1 MRKVVAGLLTSAAI
15 LVAGPVV
22 AADLYVPP
30 APPPVDNGLGGSFYL
45 RASIGGNALWTNNH
59 VFADAGVG
67 GATSDTPTA
76 AGYGYSYGVGVGYE
90 AGNGLRA
97 DVTLDEIDNNG
108 LTDGID
114 TLHLRSTLALANAY
128 YDFGLGGW
136 GDGGL
141 GAYVGAGLGGGYY
154 TVSSPGTDP
163 QPDGSGWTPAAAAM
177 AGVTYDMGNVVADL
191 GYRLI
196 YMPQLSNNQTF
207 ASGHNSYYLN
217 DNFVNE
223 LRATLRYRI
232 N

>member
-30 APPPVDNGLGGSFYL
+30 VPPPVDNGLGGSFYL
-45 RASIGGNALWTNNH
+45 RASIGANALWTNNH
-59 VFADAGVG
+59 VFADPAVG
-67 GATSDTPTA
+67 GPTSDTPTA

-114 TLHLRSTLALANAY
+114 TLHLRSTLAMANAY

-154 TVSSPGTDP
+154 TLQAPGADP

-177 AGVTYDMGNVVADL
+177 AGITYDMGNVVADL

-196 YMPQLSNNQTF
+196 YMPQLSNNQT
-207 ASGHNSYYLN
+207 ASSGHNSYYLN

-223 LRATLRYRI
+223 VRATLRYRL

>member
-30 APPPVDNGLGGSFYL
+30 VPPPVDNGLGGSFYL
-45 RASIGGNALWTNNH
+45 RASIGANALWTNNH
-59 VFADAGVG
+59 VFADAVG
-67 GATSDTPTA
+67 SDRPTA

-154 TVSSPGTDP
+154 TVQAPGADP

-177 AGVTYDMGNVVADL
+177 AGITYDMGNVVADL

-207 ASGHNSYYLN
+207 PGHSYYLN

-223 LRATLRYRI
+223 VRATLRYRL